1 MADRLAK
8 QGATDKSNSY
18 TQSNLPQALLGFF
31 HLDKMGLLA
40 MRVQTFVRHSSQFC
54 SSIYGFPPPEDQTFL
69 SKKKKNRSYPVVVYK
84 REFYVYLLAIDTDEF
99 DVILSMNWL
108 STFYT
113 IIQCRNRRL
122 VFNALNHPKFKFIK
136 GSKLIE

>member
-1 MADRLAK
+1 MQPTRVTHIHKVIYRRPYLVFFIWIKWVYLLCGFRL
-8 QGATDKSNSY
+8 
-18 TQSNLPQALLGFF
+18 LLGT
-31 HLDKMGLLA
+31 HLS
-40 MRVQTFVRHSSQFC
+40 FVLPFMV
-54 SSIYGFPPPEDQTFL
+54 FL
-69 SKKKKNRSYPVVVYK
+69 HQKIRPSYPKKNRSYPVVVYK

-122 VFNALNHPKFKFIK
+122 VFKALNHPKFKFIK